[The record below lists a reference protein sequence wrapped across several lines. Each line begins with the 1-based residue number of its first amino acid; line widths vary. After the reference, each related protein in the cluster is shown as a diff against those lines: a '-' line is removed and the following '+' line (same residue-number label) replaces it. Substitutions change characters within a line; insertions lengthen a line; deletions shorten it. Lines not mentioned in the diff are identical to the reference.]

1 MVLHDEMA
9 AAEQVDVTPVQLRAD
24 LFLAHIQRLV
34 RVDEVG
40 AGNSNIFFARGTIG
54 DRSQIIG

>member
-1 MVLHDEMA
+1 MA